1 MQFKRHNQIGSWKRI
16 QNFHLMFKW
25 SNFSESL
32 LVRSVYLITI
42 PIVLVQ
48 IIGIVI
54 FFELH
59 WDLVLKRSAQSI
71 SNEIKI
77 LEMHK
82 DSPSLNNYVNTLQ
95 IIRTDNIDISEAE
108 VVSNWIFRKRIKNS
122 LNQISGDF
130 EVLQNQNHFIFFD
143 KKKLEYFYLVPK
155 KRVETK
161 TVAGF
166 FLWTIAVSIILSLIS
181 YLFIKKQIQPL
192 KRLGII
198 TRSFGRG
205 IETPNLKPTGSSE
218 VRGLI
223 KDFNNMHNNI
233 NSTLDNQRNML
244 AGISHD
250 LKTPLTRINLMIDE
264 INNETL
270 RNSISQNISD
280 MNIMLNHYLDFIKN
294 EKNENLDEINT
305 SNFISNIAQNYQKL
319 EVLVNN
325 ENKIFIRKN
334 QITRAVMNILDNA
347 DKFAEKIFISSNL
360 INNKWEIDIEDNGP
374 GTTLSQEELIRPF
387 VKGSDQLNQGTGLG
401 LSIVQKL
408 IKLNNG
414 ELNFQKSSHGGLK
427 VTVILQI

>member
-1 MQFKRHNQIGSWKRI
+1 
-16 QNFHLMFKW
+16 MFKW

-77 LEMHK
+77 LEMQK
-82 DSPSLNNYVNTLQ
+82 DLPSRDNYANTLQ
-95 IIRTDNIDISEAE
+95 IITTNNLDLSETKE
-108 VVSNWIFRKRIKNS
+108 VSNWIFKKRMKNS
-122 LNQISGDF
+122 LGQISLDF
-130 EVLQNQNHFIFFD
+130 KVLQNENYFIFFNNKNKD
-143 KKKLEYFYLVPK
+143 YFYLVPK

-161 TVAGF
+161 TVGGF
-166 FLWTIAVSIILSLIS
+166 FLWTIAISIILSLIS

-233 NSTLDNQRNML
+233 NGTLENQRNML

-250 LKTPLTRINLMIDE
+250 LKTPLTRINLMIED

-270 RNSISQNISD
+270 RNSISQNISE

-294 EKNENLDEINT
+294 EKNENLDEIST
-305 SNFISNIAQNYQKL
+305 SNFISNLAKNYAKL
-319 EVLVNN
+319 EILSNN
-325 ENKIFIRKN
+325 ECQIFVRKN
-334 QITRAVMNILDNA
+334 QITRAIMNILDNA
-347 DKFAEKIFISSNL
+347 DKFAEKIFISSNIL
-360 INNKWEIDIEDNGP
+360 NNKWEIEIEDNGP
-374 GTTLSQEELIRPF
+374 GTNLSQEQLIRPF

-427 VTVILQI
+427 VIVILQV

>member
-1 MQFKRHNQIGSWKRI
+1 
-16 QNFHLMFKW
+16 MFKW
-25 SNFSESL
+25 KSFTESL

-48 IIGIVI
+48 IIGIII

-77 LEMHK
+77 LEMQK
-82 DSPSLNNYVNTLQ
+82 DSPSIDSYANTLQ
-95 IIRTDNIDISEAE
+95 IIRTDSFDISKAD
-108 VVSNWIFRKRIKNS
+108 VLSNWIFKKRIKNS
-122 LNQISGDF
+122 LSQISRNF
-130 EVLQNQNHFIFFD
+130 KILQNQSHFVIFD
-143 KKKLEYFYLVPK
+143 KNKLEYFYLVPK
-155 KRVETK
+155 KRVVTK
-161 TVAGF
+161 TVGGF
-166 FLWTIAVSIILSLIS
+166 FIWTIAVSIILSVIS

-205 IETPNLKPTGSSE
+205 INTPNLKPTGSSE

-250 LKTPLTRINLMIDE
+250 LKTPLTRINLMIEE
-264 INNETL
+264 INNEPL
-270 RNSISQNISD
+270 KNSISQNISE

-305 SNFISNIAQNYQKL
+305 ANFISDIAQNYAKL
-319 EVLVNN
+319 EVLSNY
-325 ENKIFIRKN
+325 ESYTFIRKN
-334 QITRAVMNILDNA
+334 QITRAIMNILDNA
-347 DKFAEKIFISSNL
+347 DKFGEKIFISSNFL
-360 INNKWEIDIEDNGP
+360 NNKWEINIEDNGP
-374 GTTLSQEELIRPF
+374 GTTLSQEQLIRPF

-414 ELNFQKSSHGGLK
+414 ELNFQQSSYGGLK
-427 VTVILQI
+427 VTIIL

>member
-1 MQFKRHNQIGSWKRI
+1 MI
-16 QNFHLMFKW
+16 KW

-48 IIGIVI
+48 IIGIII

-77 LEMHK
+77 LEMQK
-82 DSPSLNNYVNTLQ
+82 DSPSLNNYANTLQ
-95 IIRTDNIDISEAE
+95 IIRTDNVDITKAKE
-108 VVSNWIFRKRIKNS
+108 VSNWIFKKRMRNS
-122 LNQISGDF
+122 LRQISKNY
-130 EVLQNQNHFIFFD
+130 EVLQDKNYFIFFD
-143 KKKLEYFYLVPK
+143 KKNSEYFYLIPR

-161 TVAGF
+161 TVSGF
-166 FLWTIAVSIILSLIS
+166 FLWTIAVSIILSIIS

-250 LKTPLTRINLMIDE
+250 LKTPLTRINLMIEE
-264 INNETL
+264 INNEVL
-270 RNSISQNISD
+270 KDSISQNISE

-294 EKNENLDEINT
+294 EKSENLDEINT
-305 SNFISNIAQNYQKL
+305 ERFISKISQNYEKL
-319 EVLVNN
+319 EVLSNH

-347 DKFAEKIFISSNL
+347 DKFAKKVYLRSYFV
-360 INNKWEIDIEDNGP
+360 NNKWVIEVEDDGP
-374 GTTLSQEELIRPF
+374 GTTLSQEQLIRPF
-387 VKGSDQLNQGTGLG
+387 VKGSEQLNQGTGLG

-414 ELNFQKSSHGGLK
+414 ELNFQKSSYGGLK
-427 VTVILQI
+427 VSIILKV

>member
-1 MQFKRHNQIGSWKRI
+1 
-16 QNFHLMFKW
+16 MFKW
-25 SNFSESL
+25 KNFSESL

-48 IIGIVI
+48 IIGIII

-77 LEMHK
+77 LEMKK
-82 DSPSLNNYVNTLQ
+82 DSPSINNYANTLQ
-95 IIRTDNIDISEAE
+95 IIRTDNFDFSNTEE
-108 VVSNWIFRKRIKNS
+108 VSNWIFKKRMKNS
-122 LNQISGDF
+122 LNQLSGNF
-130 EVLQNQNHFIFFD
+130 EVLQNQTHFIFFD
-143 KKKLEYFYLVPK
+143 KKKLEFFYLVPK

-161 TVAGF
+161 TVGGF

-250 LKTPLTRINLMIDE
+250 LKTPLTRINLMIEE
-264 INNETL
+264 INSETL
-270 RNSISQNISD
+270 KNSISQNISE

-305 SNFISNIAQNYQKL
+305 SDFISNLTQNYPKL
-319 EVLVNN
+319 QILINN
-325 ENKIFIRKN
+325 SNQIFIRKN
-334 QITRAVMNILDNA
+334 QITRAIMNILDNA
-347 DKFAEKIFISSNL
+347 NKFAEKIFISSNIL
-360 INNKWEIDIEDNGP
+360 NNNWKIEIEDNGP
-374 GTTLSQEELIRPF
+374 GTNLSQEQLIRPF

>member
-1 MQFKRHNQIGSWKRI
+1 
-16 QNFHLMFKW
+16 MFKW
-25 SNFSESL
+25 KNFSESL

-48 IIGIVI
+48 IIGIII

-77 LEMHK
+77 LEMKK
-82 DSPSLNNYVNTLQ
+82 DSPSINNYANTLQ
-95 IIRTDNIDISEAE
+95 IIRTDNLDFSKTDE
-108 VVSNWIFRKRIKNS
+108 VSNWIFKKRMKNS
-122 LNQISGDF
+122 LNQLSGNF
-130 EVLQNQNHFIFFD
+130 EVLQNQTHFIFFD
-143 KKKLEYFYLVPK
+143 KKKLEFFYLVPK

-161 TVAGF
+161 TVGGF

-250 LKTPLTRINLMIDE
+250 LKTPLTRINLMIEE
-264 INNETL
+264 INSETL
-270 RNSISQNISD
+270 KNSISQNISE

-305 SNFISNIAQNYQKL
+305 SDFISNLTQNYPKL
-319 EVLVNN
+319 QILNN
-325 ENKIFIRKN
+325 NSNQIFIRKN
-334 QITRAVMNILDNA
+334 QITRAIMNILDNA
-347 DKFAEKIFISSNL
+347 DKFAEKIFISSNIL
-360 INNKWEIDIEDNGP
+360 NNTWKIEIEDNGP
-374 GTTLSQEELIRPF
+374 GTNLSQEQLIRPF

>member
-1 MQFKRHNQIGSWKRI
+1 
-16 QNFHLMFKW
+16 MFKW

-77 LEMHK
+77 LEMQK
-82 DSPSLNNYVNTLQ
+82 GSPSLDNYANTLQ
-95 IIRTDNIDISEAE
+95 IIRTDNLDFSETVE
-108 VVSNWIFRKRIKNS
+108 VSNWIFKKRMKNS
-122 LNQISGDF
+122 LNQISGNF
-130 EVLQNQNHFIFFD
+130 EVLQNQTHFIFFD
-143 KKKLEYFYLVPK
+143 EKKLEYFYLVPK

-161 TVAGF
+161 TVGGF

-218 VRGLI
+218 IRGLI

-250 LKTPLTRINLMIDE
+250 LKTPLTRINLMIEE

-270 RNSISQNISD
+270 KNSISQNISE

-305 SNFISNIAQNYQKL
+305 LSFITNLAQNYGKL
-319 EVLVNN
+319 QVIENN
-325 ENKIFIRKN
+325 EKKILIRKN
-334 QITRAVMNILDNA
+334 QITRAFMNILDNA
-347 DKFAEKIFISSNL
+347 DKFAEKIFMSSNF
-360 INNKWEIDIEDNGP
+360 INNKWKIEIEDNGP
-374 GTTLSQEELIRPF
+374 GTNLSQEQLIRPF
-387 VKGSDQLNQGTGLG
+387 VKGSNQLNQGTGLG

-414 ELNFQKSSHGGLK
+414 ELNFQKSSYGGLK

>member
-1 MQFKRHNQIGSWKRI
+1 
-16 QNFHLMFKW
+16 MFKW
-25 SNFSESL
+25 KNFSESL

-48 IIGIVI
+48 IIGIII

-77 LEMHK
+77 LEMKK
-82 DSPSLNNYVNTLQ
+82 DSPSINNYANTLQ
-95 IIRTDNIDISEAE
+95 IIRTDNLDFSKTEE
-108 VVSNWIFRKRIKNS
+108 VSNWIFKKRMKNS
-122 LNQISGDF
+122 LSQLSGNF
-130 EVLQNQNHFIFFD
+130 EVLQNQTHFIFFD
-143 KKKLEYFYLVPK
+143 KKKLEFFYLVPK

-161 TVAGF
+161 TVGGF

-250 LKTPLTRINLMIDE
+250 LKTPLTRINLMIEE
-264 INNETL
+264 INSETL
-270 RNSISQNISD
+270 KNSISQNISE

-305 SNFISNIAQNYQKL
+305 SDFISNLTQNYPKL
-319 EVLVNN
+319 QILNN
-325 ENKIFIRKN
+325 NSNQIFIRKN
-334 QITRAVMNILDNA
+334 QITRAIMNILDNA
-347 DKFAEKIFISSNL
+347 DKFAEKIFISSNIL
-360 INNKWEIDIEDNGP
+360 NNTWKIEIEDNGP
-374 GTTLSQEELIRPF
+374 GTNLSQEQLIRPF

>member
-1 MQFKRHNQIGSWKRI
+1 
-16 QNFHLMFKW
+16 MFKW
-25 SNFSESL
+25 KNFSESL

-48 IIGIVI
+48 IIGIII

-77 LEMHK
+77 LEMKK
-82 DSPSLNNYVNTLQ
+82 DSPSINNYANTLQ
-95 IIRTDNIDISEAE
+95 IIRTDNLDFSKTEE
-108 VVSNWIFRKRIKNS
+108 VSNWIFKKRMKNS
-122 LNQISGDF
+122 LNQLSGNF
-130 EVLQNQNHFIFFD
+130 EVLQNQTHFIFFD
-143 KKKLEYFYLVPK
+143 KKKLEFFYLIPK

-161 TVAGF
+161 TVGGF

-250 LKTPLTRINLMIDE
+250 LKTPLTRINLMIEE
-264 INNETL
+264 IHSETL
-270 RNSISQNISD
+270 KNSISQNISE

-305 SNFISNIAQNYQKL
+305 SDFISNLTQNYPKL
-319 EVLVNN
+319 QILINN
-325 ENKIFIRKN
+325 SNQIFIRKN
-334 QITRAVMNILDNA
+334 QITRAIMNILDNA
-347 DKFAEKIFISSNL
+347 DKFAEKIFISSNIL
-360 INNKWEIDIEDNGP
+360 NNTWKIEIEDNGP
-374 GTTLSQEELIRPF
+374 GTNLSQEQLIRPF

>member
-1 MQFKRHNQIGSWKRI
+1 
-16 QNFHLMFKW
+16 MFKW
-25 SNFSESL
+25 KNFSESL

-48 IIGIVI
+48 IIGIII

-77 LEMHK
+77 LEMKK
-82 DSPSLNNYVNTLQ
+82 DSPSINNYANTLQ
-95 IIRTDNIDISEAE
+95 IIRTDNLDFSKTEE
-108 VVSNWIFRKRIKNS
+108 VSNWIFKKRMKNS
-122 LNQISGDF
+122 LNQLSGNF
-130 EVLQNQNHFIFFD
+130 EVLQNQTHFIFFD
-143 KKKLEYFYLVPK
+143 KKKLEFFYLVPK

-161 TVAGF
+161 TVGGF

-233 NSTLDNQRNML
+233 NNTLDNQRNML

-250 LKTPLTRINLMIDE
+250 LKTPLTRINLMIEE
-264 INNETL
+264 INSESL
-270 RNSISQNISD
+270 KKSISQNISE

-305 SNFISNIAQNYQKL
+305 SDFISKLTQNYPKL
-319 EVLVNN
+319 QILVNN
-325 ENKIFIRKN
+325 SNQIFIRKN
-334 QITRAVMNILDNA
+334 QITRAIMNILDNA
-347 DKFAEKIFISSNL
+347 DKFAEKIFISSNIL
-360 INNKWEIDIEDNGP
+360 NNNWKIEIEDNGP
-374 GTTLSQEELIRPF
+374 GTNLSQEQLIRPF
-387 VKGSDQLNQGTGLG
+387 FKGSDQLNQGTGLG